1 MLLKEFISGSVRGLE
16 PIYGPQ
22 EARSIVMRLCEA
34 CLDTKSYTHIINP
47 DFEIGADK
55 MPVLDAAMAR
65 LMAGE
70 PLQYVL
76 GFAEFCGFR
85 FKVGPSVLIPRQETE
100 LLCTMASE
108 SISRRKRMRSAFGK
122 SEVKVLDL
130 CTGSGCI
137 AWTLALSVPGT
148 RVFGVD
154 VSEEA
159 LDVASGQDFRSEL
172 KRQDAIRP
180 SFLKCDIL
188 DLGEGGC
195 LPEEISG
202 QGGFDVLVSNPPYVR
217 ESEKARM
224 KDNVLGHE
232 PGLALFVPDED
243 PLKFYRAIAFWA
255 GQTLVP
261 GGAGFVE
268 INEALGHETE
278 RIFEAAGFSGVGVI
292 NDLCGK
298 NRFVKFI
305 R

>member
-1 MLLKEFISGSVRGLE
+1 MLLREFAAEATERLAVL
-16 PIYGPQ
+16 YGER
-22 EARSIVMRLCEA
+22 EARSIALFLCESVLGIPGYTCVIEPDTEIDPEKQKSLMDCLARLCA
-34 CLDTKSYTHIINP
+34 Y
-47 DFEIGADK
+47 
-55 MPVLDAAMAR
+55 
-65 LMAGE
+65 E
-70 PLQYVL
+70 PLQYIL
-76 GFAEFCGFR
+76 GRTEFCGLEFN
-85 FKVGPSVLIPRQETE
+85 VSPAVLIPRPETE
-100 LLCTMASE
+100 LLCRLVIDKARHSCPASPA
-108 SISRRKRMRSAFGK
+108 I
-122 SEVKVLDL
+122 LDL